1 MSTPSVLRIGEVSRR
16 VGVSP
21 EVLRAWE
28 RRYGLLQPTR
38 SPGGLRLYS
47 PDDVERVQLM
57 RRHIADGLAPAEAAA
72 LAIDGAADAGD
83 PAGDDRSAL
92 ATARAELREALDRFD
107 EPQAQAAFDRLL
119 GIATVDTML
128 SEVVVPYLQE
138 LGARWER
145 GDASIAQE
153 HFASG
158 LLRGR
163 LLGMARG
170 WGRGLGPLAVLA
182 CLPGEQHELG
192 LISFG
197 LALREH
203 GWRIVYLGADAPVET
218 VAEVSTGSDARLV
231 VLTAARP
238 DLVEE
243 TLPALRELAA
253 HRRIALGGPAA
264 QHGALEKDGI
274 LRLTGDLVAEAA
286 RVSDLAQGH
295 PPRWTS
301 PPGGQDGLGE

>member
-1 MSTPSVLRIGEVSRR
+1 MPESALLRIGEVSKR

-21 EVLRAWE
+21 ELLRAWE
-28 RRYGLLQPTR
+28 RRYGVLQPTR

-47 PDDVERVQLM
+47 PADVERVRLM
-57 RRHIADGLAPAEAAA
+57 RRHIDDGLAPAQAAA
-72 LAIDGAADAGD
+72 LATGGRAPSDG
-83 PAGDDRSAL
+83 DRSTL
-92 ATARAELREALDRFD
+92 ATVGAQLREALDGFD
-107 EPQAQAAFDRLL
+107 EPQAQAAFDRLV
-119 GIATVDTML
+119 GVATVDTL
-128 SEVVVPYLQE
+128 LAEVVLPYLRE

-182 CLPGEQHELG
+182 CLPGEHHELG

-197 LALREH
+197 LALHER

-218 VAEVSTGSDARLV
+218 VAEISAGLDPSLV
-231 VLTAARP
+231 VLTTV
-238 DLVEE
+238 DGELVERS
-243 TLPALRELAA
+243 LPALRELAGQ
-253 HRRIALGGPAA
+253 RRLALGGAA
-264 QHGALEKDGI
+264 ARLAQPDIDGI
-274 LRLTGDLVAEAA
+274 LRLSDDLVTEVD
-286 RVSDLAQGH
+286 RVNDLCTSVGV
-295 PPRWTS
+295 S
-301 PPGGQDGLGE
+301 PPPLERELPRT

>member
-1 MSTPSVLRIGEVSRR
+1 MTESAVLRIGEVSKR

-47 PDDVERVQLM
+47 SADVDRVRLM
-57 RRHIADGLAPAEAAA
+57 RRHIDDGLAPAEAAA
-72 LAIDGAADAGD
+72 LATGGVVPVDG
-83 PAGDDRSAL
+83 DRSTL
-92 ATARAELREALDRFD
+92 ATVGAQLREALDRFD
-107 EPQAQAAFDRLL
+107 EPQAQAAFDRLV
-119 GIATVDTML
+119 GIATVDTLL
-128 SEVVVPYLQE
+128 SDVVLPYLQE

-145 GDASIAQE
+145 GEASVAQE

-197 LALREH
+197 LALHER

-218 VAEVSTGSDARLV
+218 VAEVSAGLDPRLV
-231 VLTAARP
+231 VLSAVSVE
-238 DLVEE
+238 LVERS
-243 TLPALRELAA
+243 LPALRELAGQ
-253 HRRIALGGPAA
+253 RLVALGGPAA
-264 QHGALEKDGI
+264 RHGQPEIDGI
-274 LRLTGDLVAEAA
+274 LRLRGDVVTDVA
-286 RVSDLAQGH
+286 RVNDLSAS
-295 PPRWTS
+295 TSFS
-301 PPGGQDGLGE
+301 PPPLDTGRPRA